1 MKPTR
6 LVIYPK
12 DIQVITGKSYTHALR
27 LYRAMRRQFKKE
39 GKQAVT
45 VDEFSAFMG
54 IEMRKVVE
62 FLFG

>member
-12 DIQVITGKSYTHALR
+12 DVQVITGKSYSYALN
-27 LYRAMRRQFKKE
+27 LLKVMRKRFNKE
-39 GKQAVT
+39 RSQAIT
-45 VDEFSAFMG
+45 VEEFSVFMG
-54 IEMRKVVE
+54 IEERVVVG